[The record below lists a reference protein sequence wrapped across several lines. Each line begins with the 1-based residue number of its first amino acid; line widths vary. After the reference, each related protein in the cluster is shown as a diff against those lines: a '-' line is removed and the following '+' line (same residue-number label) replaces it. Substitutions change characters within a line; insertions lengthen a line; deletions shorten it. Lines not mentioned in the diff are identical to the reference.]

1 MSLFLGLMA
10 ELAELVSL
18 ISVLY
23 DNEYFIFVLF
33 LKNEEEK
40 KDE

>member
-18 ISVLY
+18 ISVLS